1 MNDQIPA
8 WVGDRLTPMDKME
21 VHRQGLRHPAVSI
34 FVLDG
39 EKVLIQ
45 RRAET
50 KYHSPG
56 LWANT
61 CCSHPKW
68 DERPEHCAL
77 RRLNE
82 ELGITGLYPAHA
94 DRLEYRAE
102 VGNELIEHEVVDI
115 YLAYARPGMTIAPN
129 PEEVAEV
136 RWIGLY
142 DLAAEVRRHPE
153 RFSKWLAIYL
163 ADHMDRIFGA
173 LIRR

>member
-39 EKVLIQ
+39 DKVLIQ

-61 CCSHPKW
+61 CCTHPKW
-68 DERPEHCAL
+68 NERPEHCAL
-77 RRLNE
+77 RRLHE

-102 VGNELIEHEVVDI
+102 VGNGLIEHEVVDI
-115 YLAYARPGMTIAPN
+115 YLAYARPGMTITPN
-129 PEEVAEV
+129 LEEVAEI
-136 RWIGLY
+136 RWVGIY

-163 ADHMDRIFGA
+163 AEHMDRIFGA
-173 LIRR
+173 LIRS

>member
-1 MNDQIPA
+1 MSDEIPA
-8 WVGDRLTPMDKME
+8 WVGDRLIPMDKME
-21 VHRQGLRHPAVSI
+21 VHRRGLRHPAVSV

-39 EKVLIQ
+39 DKVLIQ

-61 CCSHPKW
+61 CCTHPQW
-68 DERPEHCAL
+68 NERPEHCAL

-102 VGNELIEHEVVDI
+102 VGNGLIEHEVVDI
-115 YLAYARPGMTIAPN
+115 YLAYARPGMAIAPD
-129 PEEVAEV
+129 PEEVEDI
-136 RWIGLY
+136 RWVGLY
-142 DLAAEVRRHPE
+142 DLAAEVKRHPA
-153 RFSKWLAIYL
+153 RFSQWLALYL
-163 ADHMDRIFGA
+163 SSHMDRIFGT
-173 LIRR
+173 LLRS

>member
-1 MNDQIPA
+1 MSDQIPA

-39 EKVLIQ
+39 DKVLIQ

-61 CCSHPKW
+61 CCTHPKW
-68 DERPEHCAL
+68 NERPEHCAL

-102 VGNELIEHEVVDI
+102 VGNGLIEHEVVDI
-115 YLAYARPGMTIAPN
+115 YLAYARPGMTITPN
-129 PEEVAEV
+129 LEEVAEI
-136 RWIGLY
+136 RWVGIY

-163 ADHMDRIFGA
+163 AEHMDRIFGA
-173 LIRR
+173 LIRS